1 MPMDFFT
8 ASGDIAAT
16 ARLLSVT
23 FRGVRNTR
31 RRSRIF
37 FSAGGAGGPAASLPG
52 SSASGTSASPSESSR
67 RVSSASR
74 RRPAFVSASSSAAGA
89 ASASGSLESSE
100 ASASASAASAA
111 FSAFLPF
118 FFLSSFFLGGGGGG
132 GGGGSSTSTMSNT
145 STWYSALSMYR
156 MPELSTA
163 KCALILPR
171 TPSCLAIASFTPAT
185 ANSATVGSTI
195 PGGSLCP
202 AETLWYTVNA
212 RSSVALGMDTMR
224 RTGKRL
230 CRGSR
235 GLRSPGLEGS

>member
-37 FSAGGAGGPAASLPG
+37 FSAGGAGGPAASSPG
-52 SSASGTSASPSESSR
+52 SGASGTSASPSESSR

-118 FFLSSFFLGGGGGG
+118 FFLSSFFLGGGGG